1 MAHAVRQSMRGLF
14 YDVHYILHLS
24 VLLQCDKYQYNN
36 NKVMQLLERHA
47 ENVIS
52 F

>member
-1 MAHAVRQSMRGLF
+1 M
-14 YDVHYILHLS
+14 HYILHLS
-24 VLLQCDKYQYNN
+24 VLLQSDKYQYNN
-36 NKVMQLLERHA
+36 NEVMQLLEQHA